1 AYDARPRGRVRRRYG
16 RVRGCQSDP
25 ALGRKEGVSPYA
37 GLVFN
42 SLGWPEI
49 SVLVVLGLFVFGPER
64 LPGMAADAGR
74 LLRRVRAY
82 AKGLTEDLKT
92 ELGPEVGDL
101 DLASLNPKTFVRK
114 HLLEDDDEPIGVTS
128 RHRPLPPS

>member
-1 AYDARPRGRVRRRYG
+1 
-16 RVRGCQSDP
+16 
-25 ALGRKEGVSPYA
+25 YA
-37 GLVFN
+37 GRLRPCEAARGGPAPYSDQVFN

-49 SVLVVLGLFVFGPER
+49 SVLIVLGLFVFGPER

-114 HLLEDDDEPIGVTS
+114 HLLEDDDEPIGIRS
-128 RHRPLPPS
+128 ALRAIA